1 MVVITSIRGDRI
13 AVILIG
19 RIMLNNK
26 GVTNKK
32 WQSCSG
38 RLYNPIIRKAQL
50 DFNI

>member
-26 GVTNKK
+26 GVTKK